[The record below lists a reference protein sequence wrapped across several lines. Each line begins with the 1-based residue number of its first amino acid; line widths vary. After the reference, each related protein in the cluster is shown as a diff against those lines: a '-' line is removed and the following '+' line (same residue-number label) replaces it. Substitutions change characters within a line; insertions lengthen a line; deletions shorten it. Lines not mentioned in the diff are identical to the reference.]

1 MKCVRCS
8 LPATAWMTFE
18 YPASRIELFELPD
31 SGDAHGGYAMCD
43 LHAGRMSP
51 PVGWEMIDSRA
62 TMLTLFPVA
71 DIAPA
76 AMPAADVA

>member
-1 MKCVRCS
+1 
-8 LPATAWMTFE
+8 MTFE

-31 SGDAHGGYAMCD
+31 GGDGYGGYAMCGRHADRMTPPIGWD
-43 LHAGRMSP
+43 L
-51 PVGWEMIDSRA
+51 IDSRA

-76 AMPAADVA
+76 AMPAVDVA